1 MSHAVRPATPSDAE
15 ALAAIHAAC
24 FAKAWPAAALHIFVA
39 DSAGIGFVALDT
51 ESKPAGFVL
60 GRVAADEA
68 EILTLAVSPA
78 HRRQGVAS
86 ALCAHLLTAL
96 RARGAAALF
105 LEVSNTQA
113 PALALYAGLG
123 FTRVGLRPRYYDDGS
138 DALLMRLDPLPRT
151 VDVN

>member
-1 MSHAVRPATPSDAE
+1 MSHDIRPATPSDAE

-24 FAKAWPAAALHIFVA
+24 FAKAWPAASLRTLIA
-39 DSAGIGFVALDT
+39 DPAGVGFVARYAQISL
-51 ESKPAGFVL
+51 AGFVL
-60 GRVAADEA
+60 GRIAADEA

-96 RARGAAALF
+96 SARGAAALF
-105 LEVSNTQA
+105 LEVSKTET

-123 FTRVGLRPRYYDDGS
+123 FRRVGLRPRYYEDG
-138 DALLMRLDPLPRT
+138 ATAILMRLDPLPGT
-151 VDVN
+151 VDAN